1 MISPFS
7 TEPAFHEWKLRVL
20 VLEDNY
26 ESRLLL
32 THLLRSDF
40 ETFIVG
46 TADEALTFAKHNSV
60 DLALL
65 DINLGEQRTG
75 LDVLLEMRKLP
86 HFRHT
91 PALACTAYALP
102 GDREHFIESGFTGY
116 VSKPFIKKNLIAL
129 MKETVEF
136 AEVA

>member
-1 MISPFS
+1 
-7 TEPAFHEWKLRVL
+7 
-20 VLEDNY
+20 
-26 ESRLLL
+26 
-32 THLLRSDF
+32 
-40 ETFIVG
+40 
-46 TADEALTFAKHNSV
+46 
-60 DLALL
+60 
-65 DINLGEQRTG
+65 
-75 LDVLLEMRKLP
+75 MRKLP